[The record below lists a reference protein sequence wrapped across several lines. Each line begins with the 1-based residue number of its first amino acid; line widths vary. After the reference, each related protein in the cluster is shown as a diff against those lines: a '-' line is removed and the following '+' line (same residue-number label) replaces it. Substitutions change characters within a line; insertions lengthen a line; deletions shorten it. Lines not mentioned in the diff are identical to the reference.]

1 MRPLPR
7 EPLVEAL
14 DTNILV
20 RLATRDD
27 AAQLRKAEQ
36 LIRKKFSA
44 RHPAWV
50 SIIVVTELAWVL
62 SRCYRYSRPQIAASI
77 RGLLNT
83 AAVQVEDHT
92 LTADASDLFLSSVA
106 DFSDCLILARNQS
119 RSITPTHTLDRK
131 AAKLD
136 GYRLL

>member
-1 MRPLPR
+1 M
-7 EPLVEAL
+7 EAL

-27 AAQLRKAEQ
+27 AAQVRKAERLMQ
-36 LIRKKFSA
+36 EKFSA
-44 RHPAWV
+44 QSPAWI

-62 SRCYRYSRPQIAASI
+62 ARSYGYSRQQIAAAI

-83 AAVQVEDHT
+83 AAFRVEDHT
-92 LTADASDLFLSSVA
+92 LVADASGLYLAHAA
-106 DFSDCLILARNQS
+106 DFSDCVILARNQS
-119 RSITPTHTLDRK
+119 RSISPTHTLDRK

-136 GYRLL
+136 GFQLL

>member
-1 MRPLPR
+1 M
-7 EPLVEAL
+7 EAL

-27 AAQLRKAEQ
+27 AAQLRKAER
-36 LIRKKFSA
+36 LMREKFSA
-44 RHPAWV
+44 QSPAWISV
-50 SIIVVTELAWVL
+50 IVVTEFAWVL
-62 SRCYRYSRPQIAASI
+62 ARSYGYARPQIAASL

-83 AAVQVEDHT
+83 AVFRVEDHT
-92 LTADASDLFLSSVA
+92 LVAESIDHFLSQAA
-106 DFSDCLILARNQS
+106 DFSDCVILARNES

-136 GYRLL
+136 GFQLL